1 MNIITTVYPLTCP
14 RDELSLIQSMDWP
27 VTGVHTNM
35 SPTIL
40 YSITQHTLHVINT
53 NTLTIIAELQ

>member
-1 MNIITTVYPLTCP
+1 MNINTTVYPLTCP

-27 VTGVHTNM
+27 VTGIHTNM

-40 YSITQHTLHVINT
+40 YSITQHTLHVINKKH
-53 NTLTIIAELQ
+53 